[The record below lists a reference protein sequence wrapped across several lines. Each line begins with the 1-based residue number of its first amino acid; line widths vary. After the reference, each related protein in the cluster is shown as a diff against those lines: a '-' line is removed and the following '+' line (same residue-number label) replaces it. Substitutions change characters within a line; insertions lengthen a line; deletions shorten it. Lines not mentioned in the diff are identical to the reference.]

1 LLHCFAPRNDNL
13 KTMAQIT
20 KTTKNGKTI
29 IVDQDLCIGAA
40 TCVAVAPSVFQL
52 DNDGKAYILD
62 ADFVDDETMLSAA
75 KSCPVNAIII
85 KDAEGNI
92 IWPK

>member
-1 LLHCFAPRNDNL
+1 MLRRYASRNDIT
-13 KTMAQIT
+13 KMAQDT
-20 KTTKNGKTI
+20 KTTKTGTTLT
-29 IVDQDLCIGAA
+29 VDQDLCIGAA

-52 DNDGKAYILD
+52 NNDGKAYILD
-62 ADFVDDETMLSAA
+62 PDSVDEATMLQAA

-85 KDAEGNI
+85 KDKDGNV

>member
-1 LLHCFAPRNDNL
+1 
-13 KTMAQIT
+13 MQVT
-20 KTTKNGKTI
+20 KTTKSGKTV

-52 DNDGKAYILD
+52 NEEGKAYILD
-62 ADFVDDETMLSAA
+62 ADSVDEETMLQAA

-85 KDAEGNI
+85 KDKDGNI